1 MVRSIDSKREA
12 YRLQICDSLVTEL
25 LRHTHTTRATPA
37 MVRTHTP
44 KNLKNNNL
52 QQQRICDLEGV
63 RHTHYKSYS
72 CNGAKHMSKTTSCT
86 TTMTT
91 IQICLLLPWLLRR
104 HRCRHD
110 ADYADNDDAAM
121 TPATLPTTTHF
132 AAMTPTRDVFY
143 IQSRPMESL
152 LNLSFM
158 YICGSA

>member
-1 MVRSIDSKREA
+1 
-12 YRLQICDSLVTEL
+12 
-25 LRHTHTTRATPA
+25 

-52 QQQRICDLEGV
+52 QQQPLLLIRGSMLLLLHRRHEFLAAACLHNGCVFLICVSRATVLL
-63 RHTHYKSYS
+63 RHTHHKSYS

-143 IQSRPMESL
+143 IQSRPMDSL
-152 LNLSFM
+152 LDLSFM
-158 YICGSA
+158 YMCGSA